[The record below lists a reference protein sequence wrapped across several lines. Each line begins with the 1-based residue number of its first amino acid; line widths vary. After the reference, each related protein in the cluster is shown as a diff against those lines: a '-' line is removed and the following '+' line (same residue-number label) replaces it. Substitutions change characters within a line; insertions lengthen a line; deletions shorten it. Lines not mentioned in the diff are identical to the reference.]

1 MIMNNIKHYE
11 CQITD
16 ERGLNSLSDI
26 SVRNG
31 GRYLTIQILNT
42 ASLCFYLLLENLT
55 CVVIIRTWSQMTS
68 CNSP

>member
-11 CQITD
+11 CQVTD
-16 ERGLNSLSDI
+16 ERGLDSLSDI
-26 SVRNG
+26 SVRSGSWCLN
-31 GRYLTIQILNT
+31 IEILNT
-42 ASLCFYLLLENLT
+42 ASLCFYLLLENFT